1 MSTSSQDAE
10 LPSNDSNFSFNG
22 KNSDL
27 ARQLFFRAKAGDSAS
42 QINSLEIPSAVQDR
56 LDQLKLE
63 WKKLPGIAQR
73 ALLWDSGFG
82 LTENNDPVQIWTL
95 NGHSV
100 ADLAVPLDEYLSVG
114 CEEHICIQPDNSTS
128 FTNEWCGGA
137 QMLKAAR
144 CVVKDFV
151 DDSGI
156 HAAMWGT
163 GGNPQGIP
171 TPHVRKHEWKDQR
184 DDNSYVVFAIHTL
197 DLADEPAWNACP
209 GLDQN
214 DGYGGLV
221 VPCYTTANIT
231 EGIKE
236 NMTEVQGSP
245 WVSQWLKE
253 DYAATAKMTSSS
265 HKTFNLMLLI
275 PIIGG
280 YLIVAGFVGII
291 VYVRHLRKEHAP
303 EEALGPDP
311 RENGT
316 VLTVQAKR
324 ENTTSFTGTTNWAY
338 EEEWSN
344 LSLKKTLGS
353 EVLVEKRLPFD
364 SIIFNRVLSKGAY
377 GEVWL
382 ADFLGEEV
390 AVKRLLQTKSHLAEE
405 VEDFA
410 KEIYLSASL
419 THPNI
424 VTFVGVAWNSLDN
437 LTMVL
442 EFFPLGDLQTY
453 LRRSFD
459 LLLWSKD
466 KIHIV
471 LGIALAL
478 QYLHSQSPPIIHRDL
493 KSKNILIT
501 RNLEAKLSDFG
512 LDTGK
517 LPYHDALTAE
527 GKNKKPFKILADSE
541 AQTGSELPVND
552 SFAFDGSTSD
562 IARQLY
568 LRHAAGEV
576 IDQVVPNTIPTTV
589 TSRLSSLNVSFDILP
604 GLLQRALLWDSGYV
618 ISPENDA
625 VQVWTLGGR
634 SMAKL
639 AVSTVEYDT
648 TGCTQMLTAAKCLMD
663 NFDSD
668 TSSHLAM
675 WSNGGDPDM
684 IPEIPLMQ
692 NRHTELAMKVAM
704 GRLLSLVT
712 R

>member
-1 MSTSSQDAE
+1 M
-10 LPSNDSNFSFNG
+10 
-22 KNSDL
+22 
-27 ARQLFFRAKAGDSAS
+27 
-42 QINSLEIPSAVQDR
+42 
-56 LDQLKLE
+56 
-63 WKKLPGIAQR
+63 
-73 ALLWDSGFG
+73 
-82 LTENNDPVQIWTL
+82 
-95 NGHSV
+95 
-100 ADLAVPLDEYLSVG
+100 ADLAVPLEEYLSVG
-114 CEEHICIQPDNSTS
+114 CEEHICIQPDNTTS

-163 GGNPQGIP
+163 GGNPQVIP

-253 DYAATAKMTSSS
+253 D
-265 HKTFNLMLLI
+265 L
-275 PIIGG
+275 
-280 YLIVAGFVGII
+280 
-291 VYVRHLRKEHAP
+291 YVRHLRKEHAP
-303 EEALGPDP
+303 EEALGPDL
-311 RENGT
+311 RENDT

-324 ENTTSFTGTTNWAY
+324 ENTTSFTATTNWAY

-471 LGIALAL
+471 LGIAQAL

-527 GKNKKPFKILADSE
+527 GKNKKPFKILADVIAGMLQPSFSE
-541 AQTGSELPVND
+541 ECPQQ
-552 SFAFDGSTSD
+552 
-562 IARQLY
+562 IRQLGVACCQY
-568 LRHAAGEV
+568 DPDQRPSAP
-576 IDQVVPNTIPTTV
+576 QVVEM
-589 TSRLSSLNVSFDILP
+589 LKQMD
-604 GLLQRALLWDSGYV
+604 
-618 ISPENDA
+618 
-625 VQVWTLGGR
+625 
-634 SMAKL
+634 L
-639 AVSTVEYDT
+639 A
-648 TGCTQMLTAAKCLMD
+648 
-663 NFDSD
+663 
-668 TSSHLAM
+668 
-675 WSNGGDPDM
+675 
-684 IPEIPLMQ
+684 
-692 NRHTELAMKVAM
+692 
-704 GRLLSLVT
+704 
-712 R
+712 